1 MTKDLLIET
10 WFFVTGHNLGVKRLM
25 NDWLVSR
32 RRYISI
38 KGPDSGD
45 AVEVAE
51 VMKEDTPEI
60 NRCHGLLII
69 TTPPHRATTWFSLSF
84 SQQIVKCSF
93 QFIRFLYS
101 PDSRAIIKVFFIV
114 WTNWRGLC

>member
-60 NRCHGLLII
+60 NRCHGLLIT
-69 TTPPHRATTWFSLSF
+69 TTPLHRATTWFSFTKDMKRLSNALSSSSDSYHPLLTRF
-84 SQQIVKCSF
+84 QSHYQSF
-93 QFIRFLYS
+93 FHS
-101 PDSRAIIKVFFIV
+101 MD
-114 WTNWRGLC
+114 